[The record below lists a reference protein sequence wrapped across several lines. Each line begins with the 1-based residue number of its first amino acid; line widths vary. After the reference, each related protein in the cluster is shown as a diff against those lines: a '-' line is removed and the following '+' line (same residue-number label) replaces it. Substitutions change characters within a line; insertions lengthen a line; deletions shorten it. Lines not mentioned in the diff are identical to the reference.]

1 MPPTIW
7 TKWLSTLCSYAGS
20 PGECCPVNKALLD
33 TDIYSE
39 VLKAKNPTVAQNAAL
54 YRQQHG
60 VYTVS
65 VITVMEVVQ
74 GFHRVQNARRMLN
87 FVNAVAMEQVTLFD
101 QLAAV
106 LAGRISGDLDRTG
119 QIIGLADP
127 MIAAV
132 ALQHGLELVTGNT
145 AHFQR
150 IQQLGYPLTLAN
162 WRN

>member
-1 MPPTIW
+1 
-7 TKWLSTLCSYAGS
+7 
-20 PGECCPVNKALLD
+20 VNKALLD

-39 VLKAKNPTVAQNAAL
+39 VLKAKNPTVAQNAAI

-74 GFHRVQNARRMLN
+74 GFHRVQNARRLLN
-87 FVNAVAMEQVTLFD
+87 FLKAVALEHVIVFD
-101 QLAAV
+101 QPSAE
-106 LAGRISGDLDRTG
+106 LAGRISGDLEGTG
-119 QIIGLADP
+119 QSIGLADP

-132 ALQHGLELVTGNT
+132 ALEHGLELATGNT

-162 WRN
+162 WRI

>member
-1 MPPTIW
+1 
-7 TKWLSTLCSYAGS
+7 
-20 PGECCPVNKALLD
+20 VNKALLD

-74 GFHRVQNARRMLN
+74 GFHQVQNARRLLN
-87 FVNAVAMEQVTLFD
+87 FLNAVALEQVILFD
-101 QLAAV
+101 QPTAV

-132 ALQHGLELVTGNT
+132 AMHNVLEYVTGNT

-150 IQQLGYPLTLAN
+150 IQQLGFPLTLAN
-162 WRN
+162 WRQ

>member
-1 MPPTIW
+1 
-7 TKWLSTLCSYAGS
+7 
-20 PGECCPVNKALLD
+20 VNKALLD

-54 YRQQHG
+54 YHQQYG

-74 GFHRVQNARRMLN
+74 GFHRVQNAQRLLN
-87 FVNAVAMEQVTLFD
+87 FLNAVALEQVIVFD
-101 QLAAV
+101 QSTAV
-106 LAGRISGDLDRTG
+106 LAGRVAADLERTG
-119 QIIGLADP
+119 QVIGWADP

-132 ALQHGLELVTGNT
+132 ALEHGLELVTGNT

-150 IQQLGYPLTLAN
+150 IQQLGYPITLAN
-162 WRN
+162 WRI